1 MVASLL
7 SGLSKVGKAISSFI
21 DGAVLRGESKKD
33 TFLLVKDLFDL
44 RVRSDTFE
52 RTWDRVNEAEDAWGS
67 MKYVRKTGVIRS
79 GYEQS
84 DSRLRQQYLTTIRST
99 VKNTRTGEVFSLD
112 TGVYHS
118 SLITR
123 EDAEDAAWNILSQRE
138 ATDVELVNQ
147 RPVAGI
153 KSK

>member
-7 SGLSKVGKAISSFI
+7 SGLSKVGRAISSFI

-67 MKYVRKTGVIRS
+67 MKYVRKTGVIRK
-79 GYEQS
+79 GYE
-84 DSRLRQQYLTTIRST
+84 DADAKLRQTYMTVIKTTARSL
-99 VKNTRTGEVFSLD
+99 RTGEVFNMN
-112 TGVYHS
+112 TGVYHTN
-118 SLITR
+118 LITR
-123 EDAEDAAWNILSQRE
+123 EDAEDAAWNILSQGQS
-138 ATDVELVNQ
+138 TDIEIIDQ
-147 RPVAGI
+147 RPVAGVR
-153 KSK
+153 SK

>member
-67 MKYVRKTGVIRS
+67 MKYVRKTGVIRK
-79 GYEQS
+79 GYE
-84 DSRLRQQYLTTIRST
+84 DADAKLRQTYMTVIKTTARSL
-99 VKNTRTGEVFSLD
+99 RTGEVFNMN
-112 TGVYHS
+112 TGVYHTN
-118 SLITR
+118 LITR
-123 EDAEDAAWNILSQRE
+123 EDAEDAAWNILSQGQS
-138 ATDVELVNQ
+138 TDIEIIDQ
-147 RPVAGI
+147 RPVAGVR
-153 KSK
+153 SK